1 MPLLDDYNND
11 NVFAKIIRGE
21 MPCYR
26 IYEDE
31 SVLSF
36 LDIFPKSEGHAI
48 VIPKK
53 PSRNLLGL
61 NSKDI
66 GRVFGAVQRIS
77 KAVNNT
83 LSPDGIIITQ
93 LNGSAAGQTVFHSHV
108 HIIPCY
114 NERIIINHN
123 DKKPKM
129 DEEKL
134 SILAKKIA
142 SKL

>member
-36 LDIFPKSEGHAI
+36 LDIFPQSEGHAI

-53 PSRNLLGL
+53 LFWYYDSVTFRLRKN
-61 NSKDI
+61 I
-66 GRVFGAVQRIS
+66 
-77 KAVNNT
+77 
-83 LSPDGIIITQ
+83 
-93 LNGSAAGQTVFHSHV
+93 
-108 HIIPCY
+108 
-114 NERIIINHN
+114 
-123 DKKPKM
+123 
-129 DEEKL
+129 
-134 SILAKKIA
+134 
-142 SKL
+142 

>member
-36 LDIFPKSEGHAI
+36 LDIFPQSEGHAI

-93 LNGSAAGQTVFHSHV
+93 LNGSAAGQTVLHSHV

>member
-1 MPLLDDYNND
+1 MPLLDNYNND
-11 NVFAKIIRGE
+11 NIFAKIIRGE
-21 MPCYR
+21 MPCHK

-31 SVLSF
+31 GVLSF
-36 LDIFPKSEGHAI
+36 LDIFPQSEGHTI

-53 PSRNLLGL
+53 PSRNLLGT
-61 NSKDI
+61 NAKDI

-93 LNGSAAGQTVFHSHV
+93 LNGSAAGQTVFHTHV
-108 HIIPCY
+108 HIIPSY

-123 DKKPKM
+123 DKKPKT

>member
-1 MPLLDDYNND
+1 
-11 NVFAKIIRGE
+11 
-21 MPCYR
+21 
-26 IYEDE
+26 
-31 SVLSF
+31 
-36 LDIFPKSEGHAI
+36 
-48 VIPKK
+48 
-53 PSRNLLGL
+53 
-61 NSKDI
+61 
-66 GRVFGAVQRIS
+66 
-77 KAVNNT
+77 
-83 LSPDGIIITQ
+83 
-93 LNGSAAGQTVFHSHV
+93 V

>member
-36 LDIFPKSEGHAI
+36 LDIFPQSEGHAI

-53 PSRNLLGL
+53 PSRNLRAKLKRYRQSIWSS
-61 NSKDI
+61 SKNI
-66 GRVFGAVQRIS
+66 
-77 KAVNNT
+77 
-83 LSPDGIIITQ
+83 
-93 LNGSAAGQTVFHSHV
+93 
-108 HIIPCY
+108 
-114 NERIIINHN
+114 
-123 DKKPKM
+123 
-129 DEEKL
+129 
-134 SILAKKIA
+134 
-142 SKL
+142 

>member
-1 MPLLDDYNND
+1 
-11 NVFAKIIRGE
+11 
-21 MPCYR
+21 
-26 IYEDE
+26 
-31 SVLSF
+31 VLSF
-36 LDIFPKSEGHAI
+36 LDIFPQSEGHAI

-66 GRVFGAVQRIS
+66 GRLFGAVQRIS